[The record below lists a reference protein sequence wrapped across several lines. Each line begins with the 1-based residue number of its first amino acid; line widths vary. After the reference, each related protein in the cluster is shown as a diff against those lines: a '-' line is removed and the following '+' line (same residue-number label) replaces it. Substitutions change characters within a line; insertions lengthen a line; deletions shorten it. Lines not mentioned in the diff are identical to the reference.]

1 MGLRMKTEPRHIHE
15 MENEKRESEVE
26 RKESLRI
33 ILFGFRFLRY
43 FADYLAED
51 QMTVEAYCS
60 LVPSILKSLAHI
72 IIM

>member
-1 MGLRMKTEPRHIHE
+1 MGLRMETEQRYIRE
-15 MENEKRESEVE
+15 MGNEKSEDE

-60 LVPSILKSLAHI
+60 LDPSILKSLAHI